1 MFLYIKD
8 SLNGKINK
16 NGIRRNNMAILVTG
30 GTGYIG
36 SHTVVELLNR
46 GYDVVIVDNYCNSK
60 PEVLNRIEQI
70 CNKRPRFYEL
80 SVQDEDALRKVFEK
94 EKITDVIH
102 FAGLKSVAESVAKP
116 ALYVANNVGS
126 SRVLLKLMDE
136 FNVHNIVFSSSAT
149 VYGVPDHVPLK
160 EDDKVGGCT
169 NPYGQTKLD
178 IEYLLKDYA
187 KEHQDAN
194 IAILRYF
201 NPIGA
206 HASGLIGEDPQGI
219 PNNLMPYIT
228 QVAVGKREHLNVY
241 GNDYKTV
248 DGTGVR
254 DYIHVVDLA
263 RGHLCAIKK
272 LEQKPG
278 LVVYNLGTGKGTSV
292 LELVSAFEKANFI
305 HIPYVICDRRP
316 GDVDEN
322 YADSSLAYEEMGF
335 KTQLTIF
342 DACRDSWNWQSNNPN
357 GYDEGDSNE
366 GVCS

>member
-1 MFLYIKD
+1 
-8 SLNGKINK
+8 
-16 NGIRRNNMAILVTG
+16 MAILVTG

-36 SHTVVELLNR
+36 SHTVVNLLNT

-60 PEVLNRIEQI
+60 PEVLNRIEKI
-70 CNKRPRFYEL
+70 CGKKPRFYKVT
-80 SVQDEDALRKVFEK
+80 VQDEEALRKVFEQ

-116 ALYVANNVGS
+116 DLYVANNVGS
-126 SRVLLKLMDE
+126 SRVLLKVMKE
-136 FNVHNIVFSSSAT
+136 FGVKNIVFSSSAT

-178 IEYLLKDYA
+178 IEYMLKDYA
-187 KEHQDAN
+187 KENPDAN

-206 HASGLIGEDPQGI
+206 HPSGLIGEDPNGI

-228 QVAVGKREHLNVY
+228 QVAVGKRERLNVY

-263 RGHLCAIKK
+263 YGHLCALRK
-272 LEQKPG
+272 LAEKPG
-278 LVVYNLGTGKGTSV
+278 LVIYNLGTGRGTSV
-292 LELVSAFEKANFI
+292 LELVHAFETVNNIK
-305 HIPYVICDRRP
+305 IPYVICERRP

-322 YADSSLAYEEMGF
+322 YADASKAFREMNF
-335 KTQLTIF
+335 KTKLTIE
-342 DACRDSWNWQSNNPN
+342 DACRDSWNWQKNNPN
-357 GYDEGDSNE
+357 GYDK
-366 GVCS
+366 

>member
-1 MFLYIKD
+1 
-8 SLNGKINK
+8 
-16 NGIRRNNMAILVTG
+16 MAILVTG

-36 SHTVVELLNR
+36 SHTVVDLLNHN
-46 GYDVVIVDNYCNSK
+46 YDVVIVDNYVNSK
-60 PEVLNRIEQI
+60 PEVLNRIYQI
-70 CNKRPRFYEL
+70 TGKRPRFYFADI
-80 SVQDEDALRKVFEK
+80 QDYEGMKKVFEK
-94 EKITDVIH
+94 ENISDVIH

-116 ALYVANNVGS
+116 DLYFKNNVGGS
-126 SRVLLKLMDE
+126 KVLLQLMSE
-136 FNVHNIVFSSSAT
+136 FNVHNLVFSSSAT

-187 KEHQDAN
+187 KEHKDAN

-206 HASGLIGEDPQGI
+206 HSSGLIGEDPNGI

-228 QVAVGKREHLNVY
+228 QVAVGKRPHLNVY

-263 RGHLCAIKK
+263 RGHLCALEK
-272 LEQKPG
+272 LKEKPG
-278 LVVYNLGTGKGTSV
+278 LVIYNLGTGKGTSV
-292 LELVSAFEKANFI
+292 LELVQAFEKANNI
-305 HIPYVICDRRP
+305 KIPYVICDRRP

-322 YADSSLAYEEMGF
+322 YAEASKAFKEMKF
-335 KTQLTIF
+335 KTELNIE
-342 DACRDSWNWQSNNPN
+342 DACRDSWKWQKQNPN
-357 GYDEGDSNE
+357 GYDKE
-366 GVCS
+366 

>member
-1 MFLYIKD
+1 
-8 SLNGKINK
+8 
-16 NGIRRNNMAILVTG
+16 MAILVTG

-36 SHTVVELLNR
+36 SHTVVDLLNN
-46 GYDVVIVDNYCNSK
+46 GYDVVIVDNYVNSK
-60 PEVLNRIEQI
+60 PEVLNRIQRI
-70 CNKRPRFYEL
+70 TGKTPRFYEVD
-80 SVQDEDALRKVFEK
+80 VQDYEKTKEVFEK
-94 EKITDVIH
+94 ENITDIIH

-116 ALYVANNVGS
+116 DLYFANNVGS
-126 SRVLLKLMDE
+126 SKVLLRLMDE
-136 FNVHNIVFSSSAT
+136 FNVHNLVFSSSAT

-160 EDDKVGGCT
+160 ESDKVGGCT

-187 KEHQDAN
+187 KEHKDAN

-206 HASGLIGEDPQGI
+206 HESGLIGEDPNGI

-228 QVAVGKREHLNVY
+228 QVAVGKRPHLNVY

-263 RGHLCAIKK
+263 RGHLCALKK
-272 LEQKPG
+272 LEERPG
-278 LVVYNLGTGKGTSV
+278 LVIYNLGTGKGTSV
-292 LELVSAFEKANFI
+292 LELVKAFENANNI
-305 HIPYVICDRRP
+305 KIPYIICERRP

-322 YADSSLAYEEMGF
+322 FAEVEKAYKEMNF
-335 KTQLTIF
+335 KTKLNIE
-342 DACRDSWNWQSNNPN
+342 DACRDSWRWQSNNPN
-357 GYDEGDSNE
+357 GYDK
-366 GVCS
+366 